1 MDSLFWL
8 ADRRA
13 SALQLSFPSSAQ
25 SALVSIARRLGALC
39 GYTSDDDTLTL
50 SAESFLPFL
59 AVVLIRVGV
68 ETKKLFQD
76 RVQSAW
82 ILAVKI
88 EIVGKRLQFRFRNRW
103 RKTII
108 CGA

>member
-1 MDSLFWL
+1 
-8 ADRRA
+8 
-13 SALQLSFPSSAQ
+13 LQLSLPCSAQ
-25 SALVSIARRLGALC
+25 SALVSIKRRLGALC
-39 GYTSDDDTLTL
+39 RFGDDNTLTL

-68 ETKKLFQD
+68 ETKELFQD
-76 RVQSAW
+76 RVQSTW

-88 EIVGKRLQFRFRNRW
+88 GIVRKRLQFRFRIRW